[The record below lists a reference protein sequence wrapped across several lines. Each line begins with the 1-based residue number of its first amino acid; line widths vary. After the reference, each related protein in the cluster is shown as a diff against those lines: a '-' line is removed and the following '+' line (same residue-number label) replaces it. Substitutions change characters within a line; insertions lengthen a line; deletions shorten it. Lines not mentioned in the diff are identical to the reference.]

1 MDAISLMREAPEW
14 QRIMQ
19 LPGETKLEVFFDIKS
34 PHSYLAIRPSLAVAR
49 DFCVTLDFLPYT
61 LSYEALGITKSVD
74 SDMQRRPVSPAAD
87 RKARMY
93 YAAAREYAAMQ
104 ELPFRSP
111 HRLLDS
117 ELSHRAFLFAKQQQL
132 EVPFLMFVY
141 LEGWGSG
148 WRNFELESEKDLSRA
163 LRAVGVAMDGF
174 DEFVAEG
181 GASEQ
186 SLKESMT
193 RAEATGY
200 DGVPHFVFADA
211 AADREI
217 GLFGREHLALIRG
230 KYAACGLARNDSV
243 TAEFSHAWR
252 GPL

>member
-1 MDAISLMREAPEW
+1 MDATGIMREAPEW

-19 LPGETKLEVFFDIKS
+19 LPGETRLEVFFDIKS

-49 DFCVTLDFLPYT
+49 DFCVTLDFLPYNF
-61 LSYEALGITKSVD
+61 SYEAFGLTTSVD
-74 SDMQRRPVSPAAD
+74 SDMQRRPPSPTSD
-87 RKARMY
+87 RMARMY
-93 YAAAREYAAMQ
+93 YATAREYAAMQ

-117 ELSHRAFLFAKQQQL
+117 ELSLRAFLFARQQQL
-132 EVPFLMFVY
+132 EVPFLMLVY

-148 WRNFELESEKDLSRA
+148 WRNFELESKKDLSRA
-163 LRAVGVAMDGF
+163 LKTVGVAMDGF
-174 DEFVAEG
+174 DAFVADG
-181 GASEQ
+181 GTGDK
-186 SLKESMT
+186 SLKECMT

-200 DGVPHFVFADA
+200 AGVPHFVFSDTATG
-211 AADREI
+211 REI
-217 GLFGREHLALIRG
+217 GLFGREHLALIRC

-243 TAEFSHAWR
+243 EAEFSHAWR

>member
-1 MDAISLMREAPEW
+1 MDAISIMNEAPEW

-19 LPGETKLEVFFDIKS
+19 LPGETRLEVFFDIKS

-49 DFCVTLDFLPYT
+49 DFCVTLDFIPYT
-61 LSYEALGITKSVD
+61 LSYEAFGLTKSVD
-74 SDMQRRPVSPAAD
+74 SDMQRRPPSPTAD
-87 RKARMY
+87 RMARMY
-93 YAAAREYAAMQ
+93 YATAREYAAMQ
-104 ELPFRSP
+104 ELPFSSP

-132 EVPFLMFVY
+132 GVPFLMLVY

-148 WRNFELESEKDLSRA
+148 WRNFELESEKDLSHA
-163 LRAVGVAMDGF
+163 LRTVGVVMDGF
-174 DEFVAEG
+174 DEFVTEG
-181 GASEQ
+181 GTGEQ
-186 SLKESMT
+186 ILKEGMT

-200 DGVPHFVFADA
+200 AGVPHFVFTDTA
-211 AADREI
+211 AGREI

-243 TAEFSHAWR
+243 IEEFSHAWR

>member
-1 MDAISLMREAPEW
+1 MDTKSIMLEAPEW

-19 LPGETKLEVFFDIKS
+19 LPGKTQLEIFFDIKS

-49 DFCVTLDFLPYT
+49 DFYVTLDFIPYT
-61 LSYEALGITKSVD
+61 LSYEAFGLTKSVEP
-74 SDMQRRPVSPAAD
+74 DMQRRPPSPTAD
-87 RKARMY
+87 RMARMY
-93 YAAAREYAAMQ
+93 YATAREYAAMQ

-111 HRLLDS
+111 SRLLDP
-117 ELSHRAFLFAKQQQL
+117 ELGHRAFLFAKQQKL

-148 WRNFELESEKDLSRA
+148 WHNFELESGKDIIDALS
-163 LRAVGVAMDGF
+163 AVGAAMNGF
-174 DEFVAEG
+174 DEYVADG
-181 GASEQ
+181 GAGEQ
-186 SLKESMT
+186 SLKEGMT

-200 DGVPHFVFADA
+200 AGVPHFVFSDTA
-211 AADREI
+211 AGREI
-217 GLFGREHLALIRG
+217 GLFGREHLALIRA

-243 TAEFSHAWR
+243 VAEFSHAWR